1 MTSKRTIRIG
11 LGALAATLALA
22 ASVLADA
29 PADASTAA
37 AQGPTTSCNGSS
49 VCSYDSGWMTYG
61 DGGCEVDTTVGYL
74 TGYDQITVGVQVK
87 SPYWFA
93 SCTAYST
100 VHLGLLGAPAVSVGP
115 FWGFACAVLDPTCS
129 DPQTTWYA
137 RVSAGLSDSDWVV
150 SLSVS
155 DT

>member
-87 SPYWFA
+87 SPRIFA
-93 SCTAYST
+93 SCTAYPPHPEAWRSGSIRRPI
-100 VHLGLLGAPAVSVGP
+100 LGLCLRGPRPHLLGPPDHLVRQGERRP
-115 FWGFACAVLDPTCS
+115 F
-129 DPQTTWYA
+129 
-137 RVSAGLSDSDWVV
+137 R
-150 SLSVS
+150 
-155 DT
+155 